1 MNLSHRAA
9 AERRARPE
17 RRHRRLWSVWYGS
30 FNPRRRSPARRIADD
45 RFHTIDWYSPHLLA
59 VAIVI
64 SLLCVADAFLT
75 LMLLANG
82 ADEINP
88 VMALLLYRS
97 VAAFTAAK
105 MATTGVS
112 LLALVV
118 LSRYRFMRLVKVEV
132 VMYLVLAAYI
142 SLIGYELWLLRGQV
156 DPAIL
161 QFY

>member
-1 MNLSHRAA
+1 MNRTHRAPS
-9 AERRARPE
+9 ERRAGPE

-30 FNPRRRSPARRIADD
+30 FNPRRRAPARRVADE

-59 VAIVI
+59 VSMVI

-75 LMLLANG
+75 LMLLSNG
-82 ADEINP
+82 ADEVNP
-88 VMALLLYRS
+88 VMAALLYRS
-97 VAAFTAAK
+97 VAAFTAGK

-118 LSRYRFMRLVKVEV
+118 LSRYRFMRTVRVEV
-132 VMYLVLAAYI
+132 VMYLVLGAYMA
-142 SLIGYELWLLRGQV
+142 LIGYELWLLRGHV
-156 DPAIL
+156 DPFVL

>member
-1 MNLSHRAA
+1 MNLPQRVPS
-9 AERRARPE
+9 ERRARPE

-30 FNPRRRSPARRIADD
+30 FNPRRRAPARRVADE

-64 SLLCVADAFLT
+64 SLLCVADAFMT
-75 LMLLANG
+75 LMLLSNG
-82 ADEINP
+82 AEEINP
-88 VMALLLYRS
+88 VMAALLYRS
-97 VAAFTAAK
+97 VAAFTAGK

-112 LLALVV
+112 VLALVV
-118 LSRYRFMRLVKVEV
+118 LSRYRFMRLVRVEAM
-132 VMYLVLAAYI
+132 MYLVLAAYV
-142 SLIGYELWLLRGQV
+142 SLIGYELWLLRGHV